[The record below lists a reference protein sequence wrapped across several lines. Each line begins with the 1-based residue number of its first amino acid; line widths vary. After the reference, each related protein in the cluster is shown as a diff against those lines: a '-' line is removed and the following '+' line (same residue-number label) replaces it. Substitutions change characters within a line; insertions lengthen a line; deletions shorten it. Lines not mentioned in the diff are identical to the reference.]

1 MYRIEKTS
9 NAIKYINQFK
19 SGEITEAQLTT
30 EICDYFDFIKDSELT
45 PSDMKFLKYISNI
58 VGIPHYYDLLIEKF
72 QQNNGEFDEFNLN
85 TFASLLYES
94 SLHIDDNI
102 KLHKHQMSILD
113 KFEFN
118 KQNRIFLSASTSFG
132 KTYLVYEI
140 IKKMNYKNVVLMFPT
155 IALLSENLEK
165 MKTNEYYQ
173 CFRDNYKVHTLSQ
186 VDEDELA
193 ENNIFIF
200 TPERYLSFLDKNTFS
215 FDFIFMDEIYKIDNE
230 YIIDNDEAKENERD
244 TAYRVALY
252 NALNNRTDMLLV
264 GPYIEFSKIEQKN
277 YNPSFKY
284 FLRDNNFELLNYNEY
299 QIVNKDRLLSESMFP
314 IIDTSMTNTEKKKQY
329 LKKSISYILE
339 KDENAIV
346 YCLGAGTAE
355 GRVKEILASNVVKKI
370 VLNEDFS
377 NLIDHIK
384 KNLHDNWVVLNALEY
399 GIGIHHGLV
408 PKYLQ
413 KEIINLFNNGI
424 IRILFSTTTITE
436 GVNTSAK
443 NLIIFDS
450 KKGKK
455 DLKKFDAKNIE
466 GRAGRFMYHYS
477 GNVLIIE
484 KKFDE
489 IVNLEDEGI
498 KHKNYDENSPKNEV
512 DYFITDDKYLSTDNI
527 SSKINLLN
535 QIAQRQIPI
544 EIFNA
549 YKVISYSDKIKLF
562 DIINNLSI
570 IENQN
575 IKKLIAATNGPSVK
589 IDFVGFDLILDI
601 IKNIVISNDLKFLI
615 REKKATKNNKF
626 SKSEHY
632 PLTYVL
638 NAYLNSG
645 FKGLVDYKI
654 EKQNLIVD
662 KAIQESSKFV
672 YNTLK
677 YQLVK
682 YLGVFNILYK
692 YIRSKKENKED
703 VPGIDKL
710 LSKLEHNA
718 FTKLGKLASDYGV
731 PYQIVNYYDTLEI
744 NPQIARQ
751 IKEKFDGYEKK
762 AFLNSYH
769 NEHQTKYI
777 LYL

>member
-1 MYRIEKTS
+1 MYNIEETS
-9 NAIKYINQFK
+9 YIIKHINEFRNRA
-19 SGEITEAQLTT
+19 ITEAQLTT
-30 EICDYFDFIKDSELT
+30 KICDYFDLIKDIELT

-58 VGIPHYYDLLIEKF
+58 VGIPHYYDLLIQKF
-72 QQNNGEFDEFNLN
+72 QQNNKEFDEFNLN

-113 KFEFN
+113 KFKFN

-140 IKKMNYKNVVLMFPT
+140 IKKMKYKNIVLMFPT

-165 MKTNEYYQ
+165 LKTDEYYQ
-173 CFRDNYKVHTLSQ
+173 YFRDNYKVHTLSQ

-200 TPERYLSFLDKNTFS
+200 TPERYLSFLDKNNLS

-277 YNPSFKY
+277 YNPSFEY
-284 FLRDNNFELLNYNEY
+284 FLRDNNFELLDYNKY
-299 QIVNKDRLLSESMFP
+299 QIVNKDRLLLENIFP
-314 IIDTSMTNTEKKKQY
+314 IVDTSMTKTEKKKQY
-329 LKKSISYILE
+329 LKSSISHILTKE
-339 KDENAIV
+339 ENAIV

-355 GRVKEILASNVVKKI
+355 GRVKEILASNVIKI
-370 VLNEDFS
+370 IELNEDFL
-377 NLIDHIK
+377 NLINHIK
-384 KNLHDNWVVLNALEY
+384 KNLHDNWVVVNALEY

-424 IRILFSTTTITE
+424 IKILFSTTTITE

-450 KKGKK
+450 KKGNK

-477 GNVLIIE
+477 GNVLIVE

-489 IVNLEDEGI
+489 IVNSEDIGI

-562 DIINNLSI
+562 DIINNLTT

-575 IKKLIAATNGPSVK
+575 IKKLIATTNGPSVK
-589 IDFVGFDLILDI
+589 IDFIGFDLIVDI
-601 IKNIVISNDLKFLI
+601 IKNIVIGNDLKFLI
-615 REKKATKNNKF
+615 REKIATKNNKF
-626 SKSEHY
+626 SKSQHY
-632 PLTYVL
+632 PLTYLL

-682 YLGVFNILYK
+682 YLGVFNIFYK
-692 YIRSKKENKED
+692 YIRSKKEKKED
-703 VPGIDKL
+703 VSGIEKL

-718 FTKLGKLASDYGV
+718 FTKVGKLASDYGV

-744 NPQIARQ
+744 NPQVARQ
-751 IKEKFDGYEKK
+751 IREKFDGYEKK
-762 AFLNSYH
+762 AFENF
-769 NEHQTKYI
+769 ERI
-777 LYL
+777 LDK

>member
-284 FLRDNNFELLNYNEY
+284 FLMDNNFELLNYNEY

-562 DIINNLSI
+562 DIINNLTI

-762 AFLNSYH
+762 AFENF
-769 NEHQTKYI
+769 EKI
-777 LYL
+777 LDK

>member
-215 FDFIFMDEIYKIDNE
+215 FDFIFMDEIYKIDNQ

-762 AFLNSYH
+762 AF
-769 NEHQTKYI
+769 EIFEKI
-777 LYL
+777 LDK

>member
-1 MYRIEKTS
+1 MYNIEETS
-9 NAIKYINQFK
+9 NAIKNINEFRNGK
-19 SGEITEAQLTT
+19 ILEPELTSR
-30 EICDYFDFIKDSELT
+30 ICAYFDSIKDSELT

-58 VGIPHYYDLLIEKF
+58 VGIPHYYDLLIQKF
-72 QQNNGEFDEFNLN
+72 QQKNEEFNEFNLN

-113 KFEFN
+113 KFDIV

-140 IKKMNYKNVVLMFPT
+140 IKKMKYSNVVLMFPT

-165 MKTNEYYQ
+165 LKTDTYYHY
-173 CFRDNYKVHTLSQ
+173 FREHYKVHTLSQ
-186 VDEDELA
+186 VSEDELA

-200 TPERYLSFLDKNTFS
+200 TPERYLSFLDKNNLS

-252 NALNNRTDMLLV
+252 NALNNKKDMLLV
-264 GPYIEFSKIEQKN
+264 GPYIEFSRVEQQN
-277 YNPSFKY
+277 YNPSFQY
-284 FLRDNNFELLNYNEY
+284 FLRDNNFELLDYNDYE
-299 QIVNKDRLLSESMFP
+299 IVNKQRNILSIPKMS
-314 IIDTSMTNTEKKKQY
+314 KKDK
-329 LKKSISYILE
+329 LKHAIKPLVDNE
-339 KDENAIV
+339 ENCIV
-346 YCLGAGTAE
+346 YCRGFGTAE
-355 GRVKEILASNVVKKI
+355 SKAKDIIKENSIAT
-370 VLNEDFS
+370 
-377 NLIDHIK
+377 LIDTAKIEALINHIHSK
-384 KNLHDNWVVLNALEY
+384 FHADWVIAKALQN

-413 KEIINLFNNGI
+413 KEIINLFNDGTI
-424 IRILFSTTTITE
+424 KVLFATTTITE

-443 NLIIFDS
+443 NLIVFDH
-450 KKGKK
+450 KKGDK

-466 GRAGRFMYHYS
+466 GRAGRFMHHYS
-477 GNVLIIE
+477 GNVLIID

-489 IVNLEDEGI
+489 IINSDDIGI
-498 KHKNYDENSPKNEV
+498 KHKNYDENSPKDEV
-512 DYFITDDKYLSTDNI
+512 DYFITDDKYLSSNNI
-527 SSKINLLN
+527 SSKIDILN
-535 QIAQRQIPI
+535 QIVQRQIPI

-562 DIINNLSI
+562 DIINNLTI

-575 IKKLIAATNGPSVK
+575 IKKLIASINGQTVT
-589 IDFVGFDLILDI
+589 IDFIGFDLI
-601 IKNIVISNDLKFLI
+601 IKLLLPIVKNQDLKNLIERKKYSELDNREYSILTFLLY
-615 REKKATKNNKF
+615 F
-626 SKSEHY
+626 
-632 PLTYVL
+632 
-638 NAYLNSG
+638 YLRDG
-645 FKGLVDYKI
+645 FKGLVDFKI
-654 EKQNLIVD
+654 NIQNIPVD
-662 KAIQESSKFV
+662 QTIRESSKFV

-703 VPGIDKL
+703 VVGIDKL

-718 FTKLGKLASDYGV
+718 FTKVGKLASDYGV
-731 PYQIVNYYDTLEI
+731 PYQIVNYYDTLET
-744 NPQIARQ
+744 NLQTAQQIR
-751 IKEKFDGYEKK
+751 EKFDGYEKK
-762 AFLNSYH
+762 AFENF
-769 NEHQTKYI
+769 EKI
-777 LYL
+777 LDK

>member
-9 NAIKYINQFK
+9 NAIKYINQFR

-30 EICDYFDFIKDSELT
+30 EICDYFDFIKDGELT

-72 QQNNGEFDEFNLN
+72 QQNNEEFDEFNLN

-113 KFEFN
+113 KFESN

-165 MKTNEYYQ
+165 IKTNEYYQ

-193 ENNIFIF
+193 KNNIFIF

-244 TAYRVALY
+244 MAYRVALY

-277 YNPSFKY
+277 YNPSFEY

-355 GRVKEILASNVVKKI
+355 GRVKEILASNVVKTI

-384 KNLHDNWVVLNALEY
+384 KNLHENWVVLNALEY

-424 IRILFSTTTITE
+424 IKILFSTTTITE

-489 IVNLEDEGI
+489 IVNSEEEGI

-562 DIINNLSI
+562 DIINNLTI

-615 REKKATKNNKF
+615 REKKVTKNNKF

-645 FKGLVDYKI
+645 FKGLIDYKI

-662 KAIQESSKFV
+662 KAIQESSKFI

-744 NPQIARQ
+744 NPQIAQQ

-762 AFLNSYH
+762 AFENF
-769 NEHQTKYI
+769 EKI
-777 LYL
+777 LDK

>member
-1 MYRIEKTS
+1 MDRIEKAS
-9 NAIKYINQFK
+9 HAIININDFRN
-19 SGEITEAQLTT
+19 GTITEAQLTT
-30 EICDYFDFIKDSELT
+30 KICDYFDFIKDGELT

-72 QQNNGEFDEFNLN
+72 QQNNEEFDEFNLN

-113 KFEFN
+113 KFESN

-165 MKTNEYYQ
+165 MKTIEYYQ

-200 TPERYLSFLDKNTFS
+200 TPERYLSFLDKNTLS

-252 NALNNRTDMLLV
+252 NALKNRTDMLLV
-264 GPYIEFSKIEQKN
+264 GPYIEFSKNDKQD
-277 YNPSFKY
+277 YNPSFEY
-284 FLRDNNFELLNYNEY
+284 FLRDNYFELLNYNDYE
-299 QIVNKDRLLSESMFP
+299 IVNKQRNILSIPKMS
-314 IIDTSMTNTEKKKQY
+314 KKDK
-329 LKKSISYILE
+329 LKHAIEHLVDNK
-339 KDENAIV
+339 ENCIV
-346 YCLGAGTAE
+346 YCRGFGTAE
-355 GRVKEILASNVVKKI
+355 SKAKEIMNENTIDVPIDISKI
-370 VLNEDFS
+370 EA
-377 NLIDHIK
+377 LINHINSK
-384 KNLHDNWVVLNALEY
+384 FHVDWVVAKALQN

-413 KEIINLFNNGI
+413 KEIINLFNDGTI
-424 IRILFSTTTITE
+424 KILFSTTTITE

-443 NLIIFDS
+443 NLIVFDH
-450 KKGKK
+450 KKGDK

-466 GRAGRFMYHYS
+466 GRAGRFMHHYS
-477 GNVLIIE
+477 GNVFIID

-489 IVNLEDEGI
+489 IINSDDIGI
-498 KHKNYDENSPKNEV
+498 KHKNYDENSQKDEI
-512 DYFITDDKYLSTDNI
+512 DYFITDDKYLSNDNM
-527 SSKINLLN
+527 SSKIDIIE
-535 QIAQRQIPI
+535 QIAQRQIPR

-549 YKVISYSDKIKLF
+549 YKVISYSDKINLF
-562 DIINNLSI
+562 DIINNLTI
-570 IENQN
+570 TENQN
-575 IKKLIAATNGPSVK
+575 IKKLISSINGQTVV
-589 IDFVGFDLILDI
+589 IDFVGFDLI
-601 IKNIVISNDLKFLI
+601 IKLLLPIVKNQDLKNLIERKKYSEFDNRQYSVLTFL
-615 REKKATKNNKF
+615 
-626 SKSEHY
+626 
-632 PLTYVL
+632 L
-638 NAYLNSG
+638 NAYLKYG
-645 FKGLVDYKI
+645 FKGLVDFKI
-654 EKQNLIVD
+654 NTQNVPVD
-662 KAIQESSKFV
+662 QAIRESSKFV

-692 YIRSKKENKED
+692 YIRSKRENKKD
-703 VPGIDKL
+703 VAGIDKL

-718 FTKLGKLASDYGV
+718 FTKAGKLASDYGV
-731 PYQIVNYYDTLEI
+731 PYQIVNYYDTLDK
-744 NPQIARQ
+744 NPQIAQQ
-751 IKEKFDGYEKK
+751 IREKFDGYEKK
-762 AFLNSYH
+762 AFLNF
-769 NEHQTKYI
+769 EKI
-777 LYL
+777 LDK

>member
-1 MYRIEKTS
+1 MYNIEETS
-9 NAIKYINQFK
+9 FIIKYINEFRN
-19 SGEITEAQLTT
+19 GAITEAQLTT
-30 EICDYFDFIKDSELT
+30 KICDYFDLIKDTELT

-58 VGIPHYYDLLIEKF
+58 VGIPHYYDLLIQKF
-72 QQNNGEFDEFNLN
+72 QQNNKEFDEFNLN

-113 KFEFN
+113 RFN
-118 KQNRIFLSASTSFG
+118 NSRQNRIFLSASTSFG
-132 KTYLVYEI
+132 KTYLVYEV
-140 IKKMNYKNVVLMFPT
+140 IKKMKYSNIVLMFPT

-165 MKTNEYYQ
+165 IKIDEYYKY
-173 CFRDNYKVHTLSQ
+173 FRDNYKIHTLSQ
-186 VDEDELA
+186 FDEEYLA

-200 TPERYLSFLDKNTFS
+200 TPERYLSFLDKNTLS

-252 NALNNRTDMLLV
+252 NALNNNTDMLLV
-264 GPYIEFSKIEQKN
+264 GPYIEISKNDKEN
-277 YNPSFKY
+277 YNPSFEY
-284 FLRDNNFELLNYNEY
+284 FLKENNFELLLYNDYE
-299 QIVNKDRLLSESMFP
+299 IVNKQRNILH
-314 IIDTSMTNTEKKKQY
+314 NTKQSKKDK
-329 LKKSISYILE
+329 LKYAIKSFVDN
-339 KDENAIV
+339 KENCIV
-346 YCLGAGTAE
+346 YCKGSGTAE
-355 GRVKEILASNVVKKI
+355 SKVKEIIKVNEIDVTIDISKI
-370 VLNEDFS
+370 EA
-377 NLIDHIK
+377 LINHIHSK
-384 KNLHDNWVVLNALEY
+384 FHADWVITKALQN

-413 KEIINLFNNGI
+413 KEIINLFNDGTI
-424 IRILFSTTTITE
+424 KVLFSTTTITE

-443 NLIIFDS
+443 NLIVFDH
-450 KKGKK
+450 KKGDK

-466 GRAGRFMYHYS
+466 GRAGRFMHHYS
-477 GNVLIIE
+477 GNVLIID

-489 IVNLEDEGI
+489 IINADDIGI
-498 KHKNYDENSPKNEV
+498 KHKNYDENSPKDEV
-512 DYFITDDKYLSTDNI
+512 DYFITDDKYLSSDNI
-527 SSKINLLN
+527 NSKIDILN
-535 QIAQRQIPI
+535 QIIQRQIPI

-562 DIINNLSI
+562 DIVNNLTI

-575 IKKLIAATNGPSVK
+575 IKKLIASINGQSVT
-589 IDFVGFDLILDI
+589 IDFIGFDLI
-601 IKNIVISNDLKFLI
+601 IKLLLPIVKNQDLKNLIERKKYSELDNRQYSILTFLLY
-615 REKKATKNNKF
+615 F
-626 SKSEHY
+626 
-632 PLTYVL
+632 
-638 NAYLNSG
+638 YLRDG
-645 FKGLVDYKI
+645 FKGLVDFKI
-654 EKQNLIVD
+654 NKQKNPVD
-662 KAIQESSKFV
+662 DAIRESSRFV

-703 VPGIDKL
+703 IMGIDKL

-718 FTKLGKLASDYGV
+718 FTKVGKLASDYGV

-744 NPQIARQ
+744 NQQVAQQ

-762 AFLNSYH
+762 AFENF
-769 NEHQTKYI
+769 ERI
-777 LYL
+777 LDK

>member
-424 IRILFSTTTITE
+424 IKILFSTTTITE

-762 AFLNSYH
+762 AFENF
-769 NEHQTKYI
+769 EKI
-777 LYL
+777 LDK

>member
-329 LKKSISYILE
+329 LKESISYILE

-762 AFLNSYH
+762 AFENF
-769 NEHQTKYI
+769 EKI
-777 LYL
+777 LDK

>member
-762 AFLNSYH
+762 AFLNF
-769 NEHQTKYI
+769 ERI
-777 LYL
+777 LDK

>member
-562 DIINNLSI
+562 DIINNLTI

-762 AFLNSYH
+762 AFENF
-769 NEHQTKYI
+769 EKI
-777 LYL
+777 LDK

>member
-762 AFLNSYH
+762 AFENF
-769 NEHQTKYI
+769 EKI
-777 LYL
+777 LDK

>member
-1 MYRIEKTS
+1 MDRIEKAS
-9 NAIKYINQFK
+9 NTIKDINEFRNGTI
-19 SGEITEAQLTT
+19 SEAKLTT
-30 EICDYFDFIKDSELT
+30 KICDYFDFIKERELT

-58 VGIPHYYDLLIEKF
+58 VGIPHYYDLLLEKF
-72 QQNNGEFDEFNLN
+72 QQKNEEFNEFNLN

-94 SLHIDDNI
+94 SLHIDDSI

-113 KFEFN
+113 KFEFD

-165 MKTNEYYQ
+165 MKTNEYYKY
-173 CFRDNYKVHTLSQ
+173 FRDNYKVHTLSQ

-200 TPERYLSFLDKNTFS
+200 TPERYLSFLDKNNLH

-264 GPYIEFSKIEQKN
+264 GPYIEFSRIDKEN
-277 YNPSFKY
+277 FNPSFEY
-284 FLRDNNFELLNYNEY
+284 FLRDNNFELLDYNDYE
-299 QIVNKDRLLSESMFP
+299 IVNKQRDILSILKMS
-314 IIDTSMTNTEKKKQY
+314 KKDK
-329 LKKSISYILE
+329 LKHAIKPFVNNE
-339 KDENAIV
+339 ENCIV
-346 YCLGAGTAE
+346 YCRGFGTAE
-355 GRVKEILASNVVKKI
+355 SKAKEIIKENTIAVPIDISKI
-370 VLNEDFS
+370 EA
-377 NLIDHIK
+377 LINHIHSK
-384 KNLHDNWVVLNALEY
+384 FHIDWVIAKALQN

-413 KEIINLFNNGI
+413 KEIINLFNDGTI
-424 IRILFSTTTITE
+424 KVLFSTTTITE

-443 NLIIFDS
+443 NLIVFDS

-466 GRAGRFMYHYS
+466 GRAGRFMHHYS
-477 GNVLIIE
+477 GNVLIID

-489 IVNLEDEGI
+489 IINSEDIGI
-498 KHKNYDENSPKNEV
+498 KHKNYDENSPKDEI

-527 SSKINLLN
+527 SSKIDILE

-544 EIFNA
+544 EIFSA

-562 DIINNLSI
+562 DIINNLTI
-570 IENQN
+570 AENQN
-575 IKKLIAATNGPSVK
+575 IIKLISSINGQTVT
-589 IDFVGFDLILDI
+589 IDFVGFNLIIGLLLPI
-601 IKNIVISNDLKFLI
+601 VKNQDLKNLIERKKYSELDNRKYSILTFLLY
-615 REKKATKNNKF
+615 F
-626 SKSEHY
+626 
-632 PLTYVL
+632 
-638 NAYLNSG
+638 YLRDG
-645 FKGLVDYKI
+645 FKGLVDFKI
-654 EKQNLIVD
+654 NKQDISVD
-662 KAIQESSKFV
+662 RAIRESSKFV

-682 YLGVFNILYK
+682 YLGVFNVLYK
-692 YIRSKKENKED
+692 YIRSKNENKKD
-703 VPGIDKL
+703 VAGIDKL

-718 FTKLGKLASDYGV
+718 FTKVGKLASDYGV
-731 PYQIVNYYDTLEI
+731 PYQIVNYYDTLET
-744 NPQIARQ
+744 NPQTAQQ

-762 AFLNSYH
+762 AFDSFENILNR
-769 NEHQTKYI
+769 
-777 LYL
+777 